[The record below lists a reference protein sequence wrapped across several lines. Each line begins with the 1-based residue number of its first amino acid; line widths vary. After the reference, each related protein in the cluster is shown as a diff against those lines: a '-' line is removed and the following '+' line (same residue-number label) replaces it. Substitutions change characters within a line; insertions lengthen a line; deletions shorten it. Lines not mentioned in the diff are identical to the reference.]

1 MNQPPT
7 AEKEHPY
14 SMAMDAHPSPELFPM
29 KVPITVRFRD
39 LDAMGHV
46 NNSVYLTYF
55 EEARVAYYR
64 VPTGHELDPATF
76 DFVIAEIT
84 CTYRSPA
91 RLGEVLEVAIRTS
104 EVRSRS
110 FVFEYL
116 ITERE
121 SNRLVATGRSVQ
133 VAYDYAAGR
142 AKSLSEEMIAR
153 MEAFEGRGLRK
164 EHQPG

>member
-1 MNQPPT
+1 MT
-7 AEKEHPY
+7 IDVHT
-14 SMAMDAHPSPELFPM
+14 SSDSFPL
-29 KVPITVRFRD
+29 KVSITVRFRD

-64 VPTGHELDPATF
+64 LLIGHELDPATF

-91 RLGEVLEVAIRTS
+91 RLGEVLEVAIRTG

-121 SNRLVATGRSVQ
+121 SKRVVATGRSVQ

-142 AKSLSEEMIAR
+142 TKSLSEEMVAR
-153 MEAFEGRGLRK
+153 MEAFEGRVLRK
-164 EHQPG
+164 ERQAG

>member
-1 MNQPPT
+1 
-7 AEKEHPY
+7 
-14 SMAMDAHPSPELFPM
+14 MDATKVDSCPSPDAFPM
-29 KVPITVRFRD
+29 RIAITVRFRD

-64 VPTGHELDPATF
+64 ALTGKELDPATF
-76 DFVIAEIT
+76 DFVIAEIA

-91 RLGEVLEVAIRTS
+91 RLGETLEVGIRTG

-110 FVFEYL
+110 FVFEYV

-121 SNRLVATGRSVQ
+121 SGRLVATGRSVQ

-142 AKSLSEEMIAR
+142 AKPLSDEIVAR
-153 MEAFEGRGLRK
+153 MEAFEGRPLRK
-164 EHQPG
+164 PNAFTA

>member
-1 MNQPPT
+1 MT
-7 AEKEHPY
+7 IDVHT
-14 SMAMDAHPSPELFPM
+14 SSDSFPL
-29 KVPITVRFRD
+29 KVSITVRFRD

-64 VPTGHELDPATF
+64 LLTGHELDPATF

-121 SNRLVATGRSVQ
+121 SKRVVATGRSVQ

-142 AKSLSEEMIAR
+142 TKSLSEEMVAR
-153 MEAFEGRGLRK
+153 MEAFEGRVLRK
-164 EHQPG
+164 ERQAG

>member
-1 MNQPPT
+1 MTTN
-7 AEKEHPY
+7 AL
-14 SMAMDAHPSPELFPM
+14 PSPDTFPM
-29 KVPITVRFRD
+29 KVPITIRFRD

-46 NNSVYLTYF
+46 NNSVYITYL

-64 VPTGHELDPATF
+64 LLTGHELDPATF

-91 RLGEVLEVAIRTS
+91 HLGEILEVAIRVS

-110 FVFEYL
+110 FVFEYV

-121 SNRLVATGRSVQ
+121 SKRLVATGRSVQ
-133 VAYDYAAGR
+133 VAYDYTAGQV
-142 AKSLSEEMIAR
+142 KTLSDEMIAR
-153 MEAFEGRGLRK
+153 ME
-164 EHQPG
+164 

>member
-1 MNQPPT
+1 MERNN
-7 AEKEHPY
+7 EH
-14 SMAMDAHPSPELFPM
+14 MTLETFPSSEAFPIRIA
-29 KVPITVRFRD
+29 ITVRFRD

-64 VPTGHELDPATF
+64 ALTGKELDPSTF

-91 RLGEVLEVAIRTS
+91 RLGEVLEVGIRAS

-110 FVFEYL
+110 FVFEYV

-121 SNRLVATGRSVQ
+121 SKRLVATGRSVQ

-142 AKSLSEEMIAR
+142 AKLLSDEVVAR
-153 MEAFEGRGLRK
+153 MEAFEGRPLRK
-164 EHQPG
+164 SNASPA